1 MMMMLMRVPV
11 KWASAARHSGKKLLP
26 GIWWKTAKKRIIT
39 LITTP
44 TMHAERLHGN
54 YNAYCPPRDDDDADQ

>member
-26 GIWWKTAKKRIIT
+26 GIWWKTAKKKN
-39 LITTP
+39 
-44 TMHAERLHGN
+44 H
-54 YNAYCPPRDDDDADQ
+54 NANNNNNACRKTAWQL